1 MTELTKC
8 DAIQCASN
16 KNRTCVRRIIS
27 IDEKGRCRQYDP
39 RQRGDRPLMRQG
51 RTTPVNMLSNYQE
64 IQREMDR
71 YRPKPK

>member
-16 KNRTCVRRIIS
+16 KNRTCVRRVIS

-39 RQRGDRPLMRQG
+39 RAEGDRPLMRNP
-51 RTTPVNMLSNYQE
+51 TNMLANYQE
-64 IQREMDR
+64 IQREMDK
-71 YRPKPK
+71 YRLKSK